1 MVKFVRMCANLR
13 EMKRISVWGLLQKEE
28 VLREQL
34 SRKSMRIPLILS
46 KHKLKLKIRDQN
58 KPATKF
64 NITVYILYTAVI
76 K

>member
-1 MVKFVRMCANLR
+1 MVKFVRMCAKR

-46 KHKLKLKIRDQN
+46 KHKFKLKIRDQN
-58 KPATKF
+58 KPVTKF
-64 NITVYILYTAVI
+64 NITVYIYTAVI